1 MDALAQ
7 SLGENAPSGITLFRD
22 WWRTAAPPN
31 PEYAA
36 DIGCTDKLIN
46 GFTYT
51 CPADNPRGEASLSNI
66 IDLRAGAARL
76 APFSII
82 GLVNRGDLIAGEQS
96 PDTCGEFRVITAS
109 ETAEQP
115 VEHVATG
122 KFYISFEAALPNH
135 GDGMCLAVQRFWK
148 SLAETN
154 DQNAKHMLRA
164 FFLERIGMSRDG
176 VMSFPPRPGADFE
189 FGPVMSAANLGLLP
203 ADAAA
208 IGASLAK
215 PLGQIRTNTVD
226 QTNRWLLR
234 QYAFRR
240 TSLGLRI
247 TPTSLFATP
256 PVSIMVPGSGC
267 AEAGMD
273 CNAMLGEKITQN
285 ESGLKTLEIGKLGF
299 KLGDVCLEAGQ
310 MVADFFSG
318 DGYKAA
324 IWANTT
330 SDNEI
335 FVALQELANRPGLP
349 SAAAKV
355 GFNLTMTSCAGC
367 HRHAAPSHIEHLI
380 ADPGHRTLE
389 SFDMQPN
396 DFTHARL
403 KCEDRACKRYAISR
417 LLKEVFLPWRAFLME
432 RALNNQ

>member
-1 MDALAQ
+1 M
-7 SLGENAPSGITLFRD
+7 
-22 WWRTAAPPN
+22 
-31 PEYAA
+31 
-36 DIGCTDKLIN
+36 
-46 GFTYT
+46 
-51 CPADNPRGEASLSNI
+51 
-66 IDLRAGAARL
+66 
-76 APFSII
+76 
-82 GLVNRGDLIAGEQS
+82 
-96 PDTCGEFRVITAS
+96 

-115 VEHVATG
+115 VEHVAVG
-122 KFYISFEAALPNH
+122 KFYISFEAALPNQ
-135 GDGMCLAVQRFWK
+135 GGGMCLAVQRFWK
-148 SLAETN
+148 SLAETS
-154 DQNAKHMLRA
+154 DASARHLLRA
-164 FFLERIGMSRDG
+164 FFLERIGMSNDG
-176 VMSFPPRPGADFE
+176 VLSFPPKPGADFE

-203 ADAAA
+203 ADARA
-208 IGASLAK
+208 IGTSLAK
-215 PLGQIRTNTVD
+215 PLGQIRTNTRD
-226 QTNRWLLR
+226 RTGRWLLR

-247 TPTSLFATP
+247 IPTSLSATP

-267 AEAGMD
+267 TEAGTD
-273 CNAMLGEKITQN
+273 CNAILGEKIKQN

-299 KLGDVCLEAGQ
+299 KLEDVCLEAGQ

-355 GFNLTMTSCAGC
+355 GFNLEMTSCAGC

-389 SFDMQPN
+389 SFNMQPN

-403 KCEDRACKRYAISR
+403 ECEDSACKRYAISR

-432 RALNNQ
+432 RTLNQ